1 MEMKLRFCE
10 SEIGY
15 WANLY
20 TEGQR
25 EQDREREQQVINLN
39 SKIWGCGSVTQDELY
54 KVAYWK
60 SHRSAHWINRNSD
73 DFVREITRN
82 AFTANNDW
90 AKLMTLTALQGV
102 KEPIAS
108 TILHL
113 YDEGGHYP
121 ILDVHEIWAVGLEW
135 QRGRTSFPFWLEYIQ
150 FCRDIADHNNV
161 SMRDLNRA
169 LWKFSSDYS
178 KTKRPR

>member
-39 SKIWGCGSVTQDELY
+39 SKIWGCGSVTQEELY

-135 QRGRTSFPFWLEYIQ
+135 QRGRTSLSILAGVHSILPRHCGPQQRFNARPQQSIVEVF
-150 FCRDIADHNNV
+150 V
-161 SMRDLNRA
+161 
-169 LWKFSSDYS
+169 DYS